1 MIREILIG
9 IKQTAAQQDP
19 ERFFGHQHKSNFQVM
34 AVTTEPSD
42 WAPVFE
48 SARKTFDTIRQKTHL
63 LATSDPAWKTIQQL
77 VQWHQLDRVQMAA
90 QPTLLRMPVH
100 IPHTHRGWAL
110 LYNDNT
116 VEIVE
121 EDLAEVRHPRA
132 KFRKPVNI
140 GIFFFGHAQPP
151 VQQPPSSQPSSV
163 QPPLEPREDDP
174 QVIVA
179 SNVQGITFPKM
190 PGLPRDVKT
199 ALARLHRNLGHPH
212 ANELKKMIAMNGIKD
227 QKIYDAIEGLHC
239 DSCVRVKG
247 PGRPE
252 PSGVPHDVNWQF
264 GDILQIDI
272 FNTRDIRAA
281 NYIFL
286 GIIDECTHLH
296 MALRLNDRSPEEVT
310 HQFTT
315 FWARAFGFPLKIKAD
330 PDGSFRGSFESSMDE
345 AGVYMDYI
353 PAEAHHRIGLIERHN
368 ATLRELMER
377 TIDSRAVVGDYDMEQ
392 AAVAACFAKNSTTWS
407 SGRPPF
413 IAAFG
418 RIPRMGMNL
427 LSDKHALVAGRTREQ
442 AQREADYLRVE
453 AQQHLAAMSVDSS
466 LRRALL
472 RKSTTTGPQ
481 ELPVGSIAAY
491 WRWTMRSGKKRGG
504 FKLARVLGRDPDGKS
519 IWLQAGTNTIKAAEH
534 QIRAAVGIEQ
544 WCPSPEDVK
553 SLRSAVDNMQHGIL
567 ADETLPE
574 HADQQLPGF
583 EEVQPAVQVPPPLH
597 EEPEM
602 FEEAGA
608 HLIPV
613 PSTPRPAAST
623 PHLPDLQ
630 AEEAVQT
637 DPYPETNIHMNVSS
651 PTYRQT
657 IIQNQTFGMNEQ
669 QQAQPSVNVPV
680 RKPHRARSKTPARR
694 TLQDQLGERHR
705 AARQLPLTDGPVSE
719 RQHGP
724 PSVQQPLGPFP
735 VQSHEPDSVQQ
746 SVGKPLLAQPNAR
759 STGDETPPLQGLPT
773 SRRCDC
779 SFG

>member
-1 MIREILIG
+1 MR
-9 IKQTAAQQDP
+9 
-19 ERFFGHQHKSNFQVM
+19 HN
-34 AVTTEPSD
+34 
-42 WAPVFE
+42 WAPVSE

-110 LYNDNT
+110 LYNDDT

-121 EDLAEVRHPRA
+121 EDLAEARHPRA

-179 SNVQGITFPKM
+179 SNVQGIAFPKM

-212 ANELKKMIAMNGIKD
+212 ANELKTMIAMNGIKD
-227 QKIYDAIEGLHC
+227 EKIYDAIEGLHC

-272 FNTRDIRAA
+272 FYTRDIRAA
-281 NYIFL
+281 SYIFL
-286 GIIDECTHLH
+286 GIIDECTHLR
-296 MALRLNDRSPEEVT
+296 MALRLNDRSPEEAT

-330 PDGSFRGSFESSMDE
+330 PDGSFRGSFGSSMDE

-377 TIDSRAVVGDYDMEQ
+377 TIDSRAVVGEYDMEQ
-392 AAVAACFAKNSTTWS
+392 AAVAACFAKNSTPWS

-418 RIPRMGMNL
+418 RIPRMGMNI
-427 LSDKHALVAGRTREQ
+427 LSDKHGLVAGRTREQ

-504 FKLARVLGRDPDGKS
+504 FKLARVLGRDPGGKS
-519 IWLQAGTNTIKAAEH
+519 IWLLAGTDTIKAAEH

-553 SLRSAVDNMQHGIL
+553 SIRSAVDNMQHGFL
-567 ADETLPE
+567 R
-574 HADQQLPGF
+574 
-583 EEVQPAVQVPPPLH
+583 V
-597 EEPEM
+597 
-602 FEEAGA
+602 
-608 HLIPV
+608 
-613 PSTPRPAAST
+613 RPCLSMQINNY
-623 PHLPDLQ
+623 Q
-630 AEEAVQT
+630 ALKKLNPQCRFHHHFMRNLRCLKKLV
-637 DPYPETNIHMNVSS
+637 
-651 PTYRQT
+651 
-657 IIQNQTFGMNEQ
+657 
-669 QQAQPSVNVPV
+669 
-680 RKPHRARSKTPARR
+680 
-694 TLQDQLGERHR
+694 
-705 AARQLPLTDGPVSE
+705 LT
-719 RQHGP
+719 
-724 PSVQQPLGPFP
+724 
-735 VQSHEPDSVQQ
+735 
-746 SVGKPLLAQPNAR
+746 
-759 STGDETPPLQGLPT
+759 
-773 SRRCDC
+773 
-779 SFG
+779 

>member
-1 MIREILIG
+1 
-9 IKQTAAQQDP
+9 
-19 ERFFGHQHKSNFQVM
+19 V
-34 AVTTEPSD
+34 
-42 WAPVFE
+42 
-48 SARKTFDTIRQKTHL
+48 
-63 LATSDPAWKTIQQL
+63 QL
-77 VQWHQLDRVQMAA
+77 
-90 QPTLLRMPVH
+90 
-100 IPHTHRGWAL
+100 
-110 LYNDNT
+110 
-116 VEIVE
+116 
-121 EDLAEVRHPRA
+121 
-132 KFRKPVNI
+132 
-140 GIFFFGHAQPP
+140 
-151 VQQPPSSQPSSV
+151 
-163 QPPLEPREDDP
+163 PLEPREDDP

-252 PSGVPHDVNWQF
+252 PSGVPHEVNWQF

-272 FNTRDIRAA
+272 FYTRDIRAA

-345 AGVYMDYI
+345 AGVYMDHI

-427 LSDKHALVAGRTREQ
+427 LSDKHGLVAGRTREQ

-567 ADETLPE
+567 TDETLPE

-583 EEVQPAVQVPPPLH
+583 DEVQPAVQVPPPLH

-669 QQAQPSVNVPV
+669 QQAQPAICECAS
-680 RKPHRARSKTPARR
+680 AEASQSKI
-694 TLQDQLGERHR
+694 QDSS
-705 AARQLPLTDGPVSE
+705 PTD
-719 RQHGP
+719 
-724 PSVQQPLGPFP
+724 F
-735 VQSHEPDSVQQ
+735 
-746 SVGKPLLAQPNAR
+746 AR
-759 STGDETPPLQGLPT
+759 STW
-773 SRRCDC
+773 
-779 SFG
+779 